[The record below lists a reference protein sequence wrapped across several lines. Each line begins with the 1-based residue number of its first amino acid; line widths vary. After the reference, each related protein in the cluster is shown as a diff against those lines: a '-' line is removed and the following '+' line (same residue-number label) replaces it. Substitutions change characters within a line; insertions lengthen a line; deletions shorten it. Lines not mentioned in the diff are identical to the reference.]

1 MQPIFEVTAEIC
13 ISQCT
18 EYNIAYYFVLQNKRT
33 AYITSLKK
41 SYEISTATIKSLVKA
56 NHQESDSGGVSAR
69 PAFSTH

>member
-41 SYEISTATIKSLVKA
+41 VMKSAQLQL
-56 NHQESDSGGVSAR
+56 N
-69 PAFSTH
+69 P